1 MQINDFP
8 PADSVQVVDVRH
20 LSEWDAG
27 HLENSLHIPLKVLA
41 ENLSSLTKEQAILA
55 VCRTGVRSRKAVDL
69 LRSEGFDSENLEG
82 GLQALNA
89 AGHPLVTPDG
99 KPGSLADYDEGGETL
114 SPELAHLRD
123 SFLEIAFG
131 LQERFGDKERT
142 EEDEREFLRE
152 WLADK
157 GKSPQEIERALGAEA

>member
-1 MQINDFP
+1 MQANDFP
-8 PADSVQVVDVRH
+8 PAESVQVLDVRQ

-41 ENLSSLTKEQAILA
+41 ESLSGLAKQQAILA

-69 LRSEGFDSENLEG
+69 LRSEGFEAENLEG
-82 GLQALNA
+82 GLKALNA
-89 AGHPLVTPDG
+89 SGHPLVNSEG
-99 KPGSLADYDEGGETL
+99 EPGSLADYDDEDETL

-152 WLADK
+152 WLAEK

>member
-1 MQINDFP
+1 MQVNDFP
-8 PADSVQVVDVRH
+8 PAGSVQVLDVRQ

-27 HLENSLHIPLKVLA
+27 HLENSLLIPLKGLA
-41 ENLSSLTKEQAILA
+41 DNLSVLTKQQVILA
-55 VCRTGVRSRKAVDL
+55 VCRTGVRSQTAVDL
-69 LRSEGFDSENLEG
+69 LRSEGFDAENLEG

-89 AGHPLVTPDG
+89 SGHPLVTSEG
-99 KPGSLADYDEGGETL
+99 EPGSLADYDDGGETL

-152 WLADK
+152 WLAEK